1 MKKVVRLTEA
11 DLVRIVKR
19 VIKEQAPT
27 DVYNPS
33 TMGRVSDEPRMYKP
47 KSNEFDW
54 KSHFDQIKNELDSYL
69 DTIEGPVNVKR
80 FQSKVRNAYYE
91 MVSNVDDEYSY
102 PSHGDNFIQLTN
114 EYMSY
119 FRKKLKS
126 LVQKYGKLTESDL
139 ARIVKRVIEEQDGEI
154 TPEIIIGML
163 MREAESTPQEDYD
176 DPYDWMQD
184 VFSPVEMELEE
195 MGFDIDDLR
204 MEYDDILLGMW
215 NRDDDDDEF
224 KTI

>member
-11 DLVRIVKR
+11 DLARIVKR

-33 TMGRVSDEPRMYKP
+33 SMGRVSGEPRMDKP

-69 DTIEGPVNVKR
+69 DTIEGPVDVKR
-80 FQSKVRNAYYE
+80 FQSKVRNAYYG

-139 ARIVKRVIEEQDGEI
+139 ARIVKRVIKEQDGEI

-163 MREAESTPQEDYD
+163 MREAESTPQENYD

-184 VFSPVEMELEE
+184 VFSPVENELED

-204 MEYDDILLGMW
+204 MQYDDVLLSLW
-215 NRDDDDDEF
+215 ERDDEF
-224 KTI
+224 

>member
-11 DLVRIVKR
+11 DLARIVKR

-80 FQSKVRNAYYE
+80 FQSKVRNAYYG

-126 LVQKYGKLTESDL
+126 LVQKYGKLTEADL

-224 KTI
+224 